1 MVFGVFSRNADEF
14 PINKL
19 MNGLNKST
27 QWEEYFLQE
36 ALELEE
42 KMKTLDVESLNKSKL
57 RICLEHGILDW
68 NQYAQWYMVQKAC
81 SSLKPSLGH
90 EEVSQLAQYAQKT
103 EADYARFDFWNNDLI
118 PLTTWEGKLIVIG
131 LQYNDKLVSV
141 GSHIF
146 ILSPPE
152 ILVSIARKVA
162 DQKVLSESSNELS
175 IDTGEINDALEGLN
189 FNQAAPKMS
198 FTLIQPPNETSSA
211 DNSISFEVPPATSA
225 VSEAVA
231 TTQVQ
236 PTPAAPLQPAAAVAS
251 VSPPPPPVAA
261 PAAETAAVMP
271 SAPSVFSSAAK
282 PDPTDKIWEFISER
296 HQEYS
301 FEVKK
306 QFDAF
311 IVLKVSNEKTQIFKM
326 DPDLSRQNINPM
338 IFEYSL
344 EAEGPFKAVRTNKRA
359 DVYSMQQL
367 EIHLNDF
374 QHAYIAPLI
383 RGDRIVGFFVGFKK
397 NALSQ
402 QDKVLL
408 AELAVEAA
416 S

>member
-1 MVFGVFSRNADEF
+1 M
-14 PINKL
+14 

-27 QWEEYFLQE
+27 QWEEFFLQE

-42 KMKTLDVESLNKSKL
+42 KMKTLDVESLNKSRL

-68 NQYAQWYMVQKAC
+68 NQYAEWYMVQNGC

-90 EEVSQLAQYAQKT
+90 EEISQLAQFAQNTELEYAK
-103 EADYARFDFWNNDLI
+103 FDFWSGDLI
-118 PLTTWEGKLIVIG
+118 PLTTWDEKLIVIG
-131 LQYNDKLVSV
+131 LQYNDKLLSV
-141 GSHIF
+141 GKHIF

-152 ILVSIARKVA
+152 ILISISRKIA
-162 DQKVLSESSNELS
+162 DHRVLSESSNELS

-189 FNQAAPKMS
+189 FNHAAPKMS
-198 FTLIQPPNETSSA
+198 FSLIQPPSE
-211 DNSISFEVPPATSA
+211 NSNKPASFETPS
-225 VSEAVA
+225 
-231 TTQVQ
+231 
-236 PTPAAPLQPAAAVAS
+236 PTPTSTTPTPPSSPAAASNAS
-251 VSPPPPPVAA
+251 PLTAVIE
-261 PAAETAAVMP
+261 PAAP

-282 PDPTDKIWEFISER
+282 SDPTDKIWEFISER

-311 IVLKVSNEKTQIFKM
+311 IILKVSNDKTQIFKM
-326 DPDLSRQNINPM
+326 DPDLSKQNINPM
-338 IFEYSL
+338 IFEYDL
-344 EAEGPFKAVRTNKRA
+344 ESDGPFKAVRTNKRA
-359 DVYSMQQL
+359 EVYSMKQL

-397 NALSQ
+397 KALSQ
-402 QDKVLL
+402 QDKTLL

>member
-211 DNSISFEVPPATSA
+211 DNSISFEVPPATPA

-236 PTPAAPLQPAAAVAS
+236 PTPSAPLQPAAVVAS
-251 VSPPPPPVAA
+251 APPPPPPVAA
-261 PAAETAAVMP
+261 PAAETAAVTP
-271 SAPSVFSSAAK
+271 SAPSVFSSAVK

-326 DPDLSRQNINPM
+326 DPDLSRQSINPM